1 MNYNNNNY
9 SKTTFQADIKRKQAM
24 FSRFRRRYNMTTDV
38 QERRWLKT
46 EATRVAGELQVWSKR
61 WQNWNYGPFN
71 WITRNFTV
79 SYFTGVNTTNT
90 RRTTTRKT
98 VTPRTYG
105 RKTTYSNCSTSYRPR
120 TTRTNRTR
128 TQANRSTYVA
138 W

>member
-1 MNYNNNNY
+1 MNYSNHNY

-46 EATRVAGELQVWSKR
+46 EATRVAGELQTWSKR

-79 SYFTGVNTTNT
+79 SYFTGANTTNT